1 MKRGAN
7 EMNRIQKMMCLFF
20 LLFVSLVIGAENTKA
35 ETIDHPHKTI
45 LFVYDSLDVS
55 GSGEKSIESLQR
67 LLTSLNIAV
76 STVSIDHYQKNQL
89 QEFDGMIELMN
100 APDLEIQNKEFLAD
114 RDDYQGLK
122 LHIGDNLPVSWQEE
136 MGIQLKKIPKQR
148 FKLSSQELEARELI
162 LEPAEVTVNATDATT
177 DLGLISF
184 ENQQTTYSYGTLKG
198 KIAYLPYFH
207 ATGLS
212 QELMVKLLQKWL
224 NITYQS
230 QPVLVITGVT
240 PFSDLALLEYMGDQL
255 FKEGIPFAV
264 SATSVWQN
272 TDLKAYD
279 KYVDTLQYLQFRNGS
294 ILLQTPVASQAN
306 KQDDSELKEIMNTT
320 IDKLVEHEVYP
331 IGIATPAYWNQDQGY
346 QEDALSLSDSILLL
360 PNPQTIA
367 KRVVAEK
374 SGVYQKVYYALPAEN
389 LDGIEW
395 TDTALGYKFSSPT
408 AITYDFPDTLKKLN
422 SMLKKIDNL
431 PMMARDIRKS
441 EHHVATSA
449 SVIDVKNGQVRVN
462 GELKHLHTLPQESK
476 KVVQKQATDRGS
488 LAGFF
493 AFQDK
498 VLTIIIVGTLFILV
512 LFFIVG
518 YNLYRGKYRTKK

>member
-20 LLFVSLVIGAENTKA
+20 FLFVSLVIGAENTKA

-230 QPVLVITGVT
+230 
-240 PFSDLALLEYMGDQL
+240 
-255 FKEGIPFAV
+255 
-264 SATSVWQN
+264 
-272 TDLKAYD
+272 
-279 KYVDTLQYLQFRNGS
+279 
-294 ILLQTPVASQAN
+294 
-306 KQDDSELKEIMNTT
+306 
-320 IDKLVEHEVYP
+320 
-331 IGIATPAYWNQDQGY
+331 
-346 QEDALSLSDSILLL
+346 
-360 PNPQTIA
+360 
-367 KRVVAEK
+367 
-374 SGVYQKVYYALPAEN
+374 
-389 LDGIEW
+389 
-395 TDTALGYKFSSPT
+395 
-408 AITYDFPDTLKKLN
+408 
-422 SMLKKIDNL
+422 
-431 PMMARDIRKS
+431 
-441 EHHVATSA
+441 
-449 SVIDVKNGQVRVN
+449 
-462 GELKHLHTLPQESK
+462 
-476 KVVQKQATDRGS
+476 
-488 LAGFF
+488 
-493 AFQDK
+493 
-498 VLTIIIVGTLFILV
+498 
-512 LFFIVG
+512 
-518 YNLYRGKYRTKK
+518 